1 MNIQQMM
8 KQAQVMQKKMAEIQ
22 EKAAQT
28 EVEGSAGGG
37 LVRFVMNGKGEAKS
51 LKIDAKIVDPSDIE
65 TLEDMVIAAHND
77 AKRKSDENMQ
87 QEMSSLTGGM
97 GLPPGFK
104 LPF

>member
-8 KQAQVMQKKMAEIQ
+8 KQAQAMQKKIAEIQ
-22 EKAAQT
+22 EKAGQT

-51 LKIDAKIVDPSDIE
+51 LKIDAKVVDPSDIE
-65 TLEDMVIAAHND
+65 TLEDMVIAAYND

-87 QEMSSLTGGM
+87 NEMSAITG